1 MNDKLDSPK
10 VPDFLQEAE
19 AEREEAKRRTK
30 RKYTEAKS
38 VNRPIEWRR
47 AKLEP
52 FLRDLVRLLD
62 HHKGHREAAAVA
74 LSTSITTVDTYLSSS
89 PYGAWMTGR
98 MPTSRL
104 VERMKAALEELPAE
118 ETPADPV
125 VESATELTEI
135 ELSADSDSEEQ
146 ADETPWSGILSE
158 EEHLAQFGE
167 PKPPAVPTFDPVD
180 KEGVSPIDNEEIPQS
195 AEEQQ
200 QELNLMNAFAVFQ
213 DPKTIEETP
222 VGTLEEVTGLWL
234 QKHPETGMLYL
245 RGTSKTK
252 NRWGRTKFTRFVIT
266 PATDRMSTYTGA
278 KYPSYRLCLETI
290 D

>member
-10 VPDFLQEAE
+10 VPDFQVPDFLQTG
-19 AEREEAKRRTK
+19 RRLDG
-30 RKYTEAKS
+30 AGS
-38 VNRPIEWRR
+38 VRGPIEWRR

-52 FLRDLVRLLD
+52 FLRDLLRLLD
-62 HHKGHREAAAVA
+62 HHQGDREAAAEA
-74 LSTSITTVDTYLSSS
+74 LSVSGSTIGKYLSPS
-89 PYGAWMTGR
+89 ATGSWALGTV
-98 MPTSRL
+98 PSRPL
-104 VERMKAALEELPAE
+104 AERMKAALEELPAE

-125 VESATELTEI
+125 VESATELTGI

-180 KEGVSPIDNEEIPQS
+180 KEGVSPIDDEEIPQS

-278 KYPSYRLCLETI
+278 KYPSYRLCLETM